1 MINQQGDMLENNM
14 REITIDIISSKGIS
28 LIRYESSS
36 SPKVGET
43 ISTLRPEKKS
53 FKVISV
59 DHLIAE
65 PVEFRLYV

>member
-1 MINQQGDMLENNM
+1 M
-14 REITIDIISSKGIS
+14 REITVDIISSKGIS
-28 LIRYESSS
+28 LMRYESSS

-65 PVEFRLYV
+65 PVGSGYMYEQLITVIVEET